1 MGEGQILK
9 VVAAIIIK
17 NDKVLIARRAAHKK
31 MPGKWEFP
39 GGKVEAGETPELA
52 LEREIYEEFGV
63 QVQTKEFVHT
73 NLYDYGSFKIELMAF
88 NTSYISGEFE
98 LTDHDRIEWV
108 RPEMLESY
116 DLTEADLPIIPF
128 IVTDEN

>member
-1 MGEGQILK
+1 
-9 VVAAIIIK
+9 
-17 NDKVLIARRAAHKK
+17 

-39 GGKVEAGETPELA
+39 GGKIEEGETPEAA

-63 QVQTKEFVHT
+63 EVQTKEFLHA
-73 NLYDYGSFKIELMAF
+73 NLYDYGSFKIELRAYK
-88 NTSYISGEFE
+88 TLYKRGDFE

-108 RPEMLESY
+108 RPEILESY

-128 IVTDEN
+128 IVMDEY